1 MKFEQRFL
9 AMLTLITSTA
19 CAPLADAAMPVID
32 AANLSRAVQQV
43 MAWARQYGQ
52 MAQELQNQ
60 IQQITQLQNTFQ
72 ALTGDRGFGNLMNG
86 AADQLARRYLP
97 DDMAQLYTL
106 YTGSIVP
113 GFSALTSRIQGLRS
127 TLSSYPPGY
136 FPAGSELETQLYRTL
151 DALGAQHV
159 MAEEAYRAVGNRTIT
174 TENLMATIPFAT
186 DPAAIAQLQA
196 RIQAEQILAQN
207 ESNRFALMAYQQEAQ
222 RREEDRRSLED
233 IARAS
238 RAGAGGITFSSVGI
252 AR

>member
-52 MAQELQNQ
+52 MVQELQNQ

-113 GFSALTSRIQGLRS
+113 GFSALATAS
-127 TLSSYPPGY
+127 T
-136 FPAGSELETQLYRTL
+136 
-151 DALGAQHV
+151 
-159 MAEEAYRAVGNRTIT
+159 
-174 TENLMATIPFAT
+174 
-186 DPAAIAQLQA
+186 
-196 RIQAEQILAQN
+196 
-207 ESNRFALMAYQQEAQ
+207 
-222 RREEDRRSLED
+222 
-233 IARAS
+233 
-238 RAGAGGITFSSVGI
+238 
-252 AR
+252 